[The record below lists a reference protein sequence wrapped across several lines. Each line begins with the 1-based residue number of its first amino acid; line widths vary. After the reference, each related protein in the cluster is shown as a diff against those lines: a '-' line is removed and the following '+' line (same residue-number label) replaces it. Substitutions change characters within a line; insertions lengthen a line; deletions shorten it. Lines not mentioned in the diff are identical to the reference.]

1 MTRWNHGTVTFT
13 IPLEGYMRI
22 SSLAASSLAFILS
35 LSAAAL
41 AAPTSEPARIAG
53 PVINDNL
60 AVYFIHGPSKS
71 GPVPLTLG
79 EALNRKVVEVRETG
93 NVNALEIENFGDQPV
108 FVQAGDVVKGGRQDR
123 TLMVS
128 LVLPPKSGRIPIASF
143 CVEHGRWSG
152 RAKEDVTKFSS
163 SFAAV
168 PSREMKL
175 AMQAPKPSAPGYR
188 GLDTGSRQQEVW
200 DGVQKA
206 QDRLSAATGGE
217 VRAAASATSLQLALE
232 NEKLAKLRAGYVEAL
247 KAAGE
252 SGDDIVGYVFAV
264 NGKLNSG
271 EVYESNGLFRKMWP
285 KLLDASA
292 TEAISH
298 RNEAVEKVPSV
309 KAVTAYLDA
318 GNAGKESVAPLNFGV
333 SRVTRES
340 EQNWQFETAN
350 AGGWVHRSYL
360 SK

>member
-1 MTRWNHGTVTFT
+1 
-13 IPLEGYMRI
+13 MRI
-22 SSLAASSLAFILS
+22 FAIAMSSLAFVLTFHGS
-35 LSAAAL
+35 AL
-41 AAPTSEPARIAG
+41 AAPSSEPAPAAG
-53 PVINDNL
+53 PVVYDNL
-60 AVYFIHGPSKS
+60 AIYFIHGPSKS

-79 EALNRKVVEVRETG
+79 EAMSRKLVEVRETG
-93 NVNALEIENFGDQPV
+93 TVNTLEIENFGDQPV

-143 CVEHGRWSG
+143 CVEHGRWSA
-152 RAKEDVTKFSS
+152 RAKEDPTKFSAS
-163 SFAAV
+163 VAAV

-175 AMQAPKPSAPGYR
+175 AMQAPKPSAPANR
-188 GLDTGSRQQEVW
+188 RLDTGLRQQEVW

-217 VRAAASATSLQLALE
+217 VRAVASATSLQLALE

-252 SGDDIVGYVFAV
+252 SSGDIVGYVFAV

-298 RNEAVEKVPSV
+298 RGETADKAPPV
-309 KAVTAYLDA
+309 KAVAAFLAA
-318 GNAGKESVAPLNFGV
+318 GNAGKASTAPLNFGV
-333 SRVTRES
+333 NRVTRES
-340 EQNWQFETAN
+340 EHAWQFETAN

>member
-1 MTRWNHGTVTFT
+1 M
-13 IPLEGYMRI
+13 
-22 SSLAASSLAFILS
+22 S
-35 LSAAAL
+35 
-41 AAPTSEPARIAG
+41 
-53 PVINDNL
+53 
-60 AVYFIHGPSKS
+60 
-71 GPVPLTLG
+71 
-79 EALNRKVVEVRETG
+79 RKLVEVRETG
-93 NVNALEIENFGDQPV
+93 NVNALEIENLGDRPV

-143 CVEHGRWSG
+143 CVEHGRWSA
-152 RAKEDVTKFSS
+152 RAQEDPTKFSAS
-163 SFAAV
+163 VAAV

-175 AMQAPKPSAPGYR
+175 AMQAPKPSAPANR
-188 GLDTGSRQQEVW
+188 GLDTGMRQQEVW

-217 VRAAASATSLQLALE
+217 VRAVASATSLQLALE
-232 NEKLAKLRAGYVEAL
+232 NGKLAALRQGYVDAL

-298 RNEAVEKVPSV
+298 RGEVMEKAVSV
-309 KAVTAYLDA
+309 KAVKEFLDA

-333 SRVTRES
+333 RRVTRES
-340 EQNWQFETAN
+340 GQAWQFETAN

>member
-1 MTRWNHGTVTFT
+1 
-13 IPLEGYMRI
+13 MRI
-22 SSLAASSLAFILS
+22 TTLASGSLAFALTFYASALAASSS
-35 LSAAAL
+35 GP
-41 AAPTSEPARIAG
+41 APVAG
-53 PVINDNL
+53 PVIHDNL

-79 EALNRKVVEVRETG
+79 EAMSRKLVEVRETG
-93 NVNALEIENFGDQPV
+93 NVNALEIENLGDQPV

-143 CVEHGRWSG
+143 CVEHGRWSA
-152 RAKEDVTKFSS
+152 RAQEDPTKFSAS
-163 SFAAV
+163 VAAV

-175 AMQAPKPSAPGYR
+175 AMQAPKPSAPANR
-188 GLDTGSRQQEVW
+188 GLDTGMRQQEVW

-206 QDRLSAATGGE
+206 QDRLSASTGGE
-217 VRAAASATSLQLALE
+217 VRAVASATSLQLALE
-232 NEKLAKLRAGYVEAL
+232 NGKLAALRQGYVDAL

-298 RNEAVEKVPSV
+298 RGEVMEK
-309 KAVTAYLDA
+309 
-318 GNAGKESVAPLNFGV
+318 
-333 SRVTRES
+333 
-340 EQNWQFETAN
+340 
-350 AGGWVHRSYL
+350 
-360 SK
+360 